1 MVLSMV
7 DESGADGVMVTVVAI
22 LDVGVVATLVVTDG
36 SGNSSGGVGKGRW
49 WGCGGGG
56 IDDNNSNVGRK
67 FCQKTFIYLFLNQ
80 NVRNQY

>member
-36 SGNSSGGVGKGRW
+36 SGNSSGGVGKGR
-49 WGCGGGG
+49 
-56 IDDNNSNVGRK
+56 
-67 FCQKTFIYLFLNQ
+67 
-80 NVRNQY
+80 